1 MLPTT
6 TFGISINR
14 GWRDAYESIWRP
26 EAFAQWAAG
35 LARANLRRDGG
46 VWKADGPQGPIV
58 IRFSDHN
65 EFGVMDHW
73 VEAGDGVEI
82 SVPLRV
88 IANGDGCEV
97 LITLFRLPLMDDAM
111 FAADAAAMKRDLA
124 ALKSSL
130 ER

>member
-1 MLPTT
+1 MLPAT

-14 GWRDAYESIWRP
+14 AWRDAYESIWRP

-46 VWKADGPQGPIV
+46 VWKADGPQGPIM
-58 IRFSDHN
+58 IRFSDRN
-65 EFGVMDHW
+65 DFGVMDHW

-82 SVPLRV
+82 YVPLRV
-88 IANGDGCEV
+88 VANGDGCEV

-124 ALKSSL
+124 TLKTVL